1 MKPWKLHKAAI
12 RKDLIYWDKFPVK
25 FISIAVPK
33 TATTS
38 FSELQVASSP
48 GSRSGR
54 HKGQIGGRTH
64 YDLHEHREVLLTA
77 TDPQIVKLG
86 GEEWF
91 AEAYKFGFV
100 RNPWD
105 RAVSLYENRKDRHQC
120 KTFEEFVDKY
130 DGASFTQSNPSYH
143 ANQIDWFKS
152 RETNVVM
159 ADYIGRYENL
169 EADIIH
175 ILGKLNLAVPKIIPH
190 IGRPEAKVRSARLPP
205 RETKDKPYQ
214 EYYTK
219 HTREVML
226 EKCAEDIE
234 YFQYTFE

>member
-1 MKPWKLHKAAI
+1 MKPWKLNTRSI
-12 RKDLIYWDKFPVK
+12 GDDLIYWDKFPVK

-33 TATTS
+33 TASTS
-38 FSELQVASSP
+38 FANLQVFAPRDSTY
-48 GSRSGR
+48 RR
-54 HKGQIGGRTH
+54 NKGQIGGRTH

-77 TDPQIVKLG
+77 TDTQIVKLG

-130 DGASFTQSNPSYH
+130 DGASFTQVSPSYH

-175 ILGKLNLAVPKIIPH
+175 ILGTLNLAVPKIIPH
-190 IGRPEAKVRSARLPP
+190 VGNPEAPEGLRLPN

-219 HTREVML
+219 YTRQVIL

>member
-1 MKPWKLHKAAI
+1 VKPWKLNTRAI
-12 RKDLIYWDKFPVK
+12 VDDLIYWDKFPVK

-33 TATTS
+33 TASTS
-38 FSELQVASSP
+38 FANIQAFATGDSTYRRNQ
-48 GSRSGR
+48 
-54 HKGQIGGRTH
+54 GQIGGRTH
-64 YDLHEHREVLLTA
+64 YDLHEHRKVLLTA
-77 TDPQIVKLG
+77 TDTQIVKLG

-130 DGASFTQSNPSYH
+130 DGASFTQVNPSYH

-190 IGRPEAKVRSARLPP
+190 VGNPEARAGFRLPN

-219 HTREVML
+219 YTRQVML